1 MYCIFYYVVPPGSI
15 TISDHET
22 GTYPGGGT
30 SYLVEGESHQYR
42 CVVPD
47 INPGAT
53 FTWTVGGRSLTADS
67 NNDVIG
73 SNGLTT
79 STSNTSITAEAR
91 NDGEM
96 LQCQA
101 SNKNG
106 HDGVSTTVVLDVKGN
121 Y

>member
-1 MYCIFYYVVPPGSI
+1 M
-15 TISDHET
+15 
-22 GTYPGGGT
+22 
-30 SYLVEGESHQYR
+30 
-42 CVVPD
+42 VPD

-53 FTWTVGGRSLTADS
+53 FTWTVGGRSLTADN

-79 STSNTSITAEAR
+79 SASNTTIAAEAR

>member
-1 MYCIFYYVVPPGSI
+1 M
-15 TISDHET
+15 
-22 GTYPGGGT
+22 
-30 SYLVEGESHQYR
+30 
-42 CVVPD
+42 VPD

-53 FTWTVGGRSLTADS
+53 FTWTVGGRSLTADN

-106 HDGVSTTVVLDVKGN
+106 HDGVSTTVVLDVKGH